1 MPELD
6 ATQVLAAVTREQ
18 LPTLGVV
25 VSGDLD
31 GESVYRAVASGA
43 RGYLPKHLSRDEVRD
58 AVAAV
63 AHGETVL
70 PGELQGSLM
79 AAVRRHHP
87 DAGAPLTKREREVL
101 QLIAEG
107 TTTPQIAA
115 RLHVSAATIR
125 SHIQHQTSEAAYV
138 FSGSHPGL
146 MLTLFSD
153 RERPLFGQA
162 RPIGRSG
169 GAVRQHGNR
178 RAVTRHA
185 RPAKPLTPRAR
196 APGGAIVE
204 H

>member
-1 MPELD
+1 MRAGPIRVYIADDHPLYRDGLRRALSEHPGLTVIGEAADGRTALEQIRSLTPDVAVLDFHMPELD

-107 TTTPQIAA
+107 ATTPQIAA

-125 SHIQHQTSEAAYV
+125 SHIQHLYDKLDV
-138 FSGSHPGL
+138 
-146 MLTLFSD
+146 
-153 RERPLFGQA
+153 
-162 RPIGRSG
+162 
-169 GAVRQHGNR
+169 
-178 RAVTRHA
+178 
-185 RPAKPLTPRAR
+185 
-196 APGGAIVE
+196 
-204 H
+204 